1 MERYIR
7 RNSNYIVLFKIEDIG
22 RNSKNVVVTGTKL
35 YIYLISLWISACDT
49 ENIQAS

>member
-7 RNSNYIVLFKIEDIG
+7 RNSNYIVLFKIDIG

-35 YIYLISLWISACDT
+35 YIYLISLSISACDT